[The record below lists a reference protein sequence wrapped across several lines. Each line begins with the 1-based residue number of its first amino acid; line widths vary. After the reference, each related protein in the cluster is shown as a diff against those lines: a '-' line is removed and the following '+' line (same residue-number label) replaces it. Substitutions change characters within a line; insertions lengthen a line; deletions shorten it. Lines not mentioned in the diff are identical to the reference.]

1 MPSFRFSLANSY
13 DTRVSAIN
21 ASDSTSGYVGTGIVG
36 LMIVGKS
43 TQASDKDARYVN
55 CFPIEVGDQITG
67 KKTVKT
73 VKRPGF
79 GTQSTPATGKKGY
92 QVYVWLGAG
101 AGTSVISA
109 FDTPNSAIYNGVTSQ
124 GSITGVCSGITE
136 TFVGTTATLCFTST
150 DSTAW
155 YLADGGALT
164 QITDGQFPGNA
175 GKTVVG
181 TAAHIDGFM
190 IVLTEDGQLWASDNG
205 SVTAWTANSFGNVNS
220 VPDKSIGA
228 FRWRN
233 YIMAL
238 GRESCE
244 FWQNGGRTP
253 FPLVRVDSMT
263 LKVGA
268 VHADAVVS
276 IADTFWWVGST
287 QQGGLSVFQWDGS
300 ISRVS
305 PPAIDSA
312 LILAGASNISLSVTR
327 EYGVSV
333 VMVKE
338 GPLTYAYVPETK
350 RWHERSSTTPLWTKT
365 AASSVGGTMVNY
377 AVSNVRTAGKVF
389 LQNQASQVFT
399 DNGVAYSARVQQP
412 NMDLGTMK
420 RKFWEEIELVHDV
433 ETSAS
438 DITLAYTDDDFASFV
453 TVGTQDLSEE
463 RCRWTRLGS
472 SRRRGWVWIHSA
484 ETPMG
489 LYLAEGRATIGNS

>member
-1 MPSFRFSLANSY
+1 MANFRIPLASSY
-13 DTRVSAIN
+13 DTRVSAVN
-21 ASDSTSGYVGTGIVG
+21 AADSTSGYVGVGIVG

-43 TQASDKDARYVN
+43 TQASDKDTRYVN
-55 CFPIEVGDQITG
+55 CYQIEVDDPQTG
-67 KKTVKT
+67 KKKMKT
-73 VKRPGF
+73 VKRPGY
-79 GTQSTPATGKKGY
+79 GTQSTPASGKKGY
-92 QVYVWLGAG
+92 QVMVWTGNG
-101 AGTSVISA
+101 AGTTVISA
-109 FDTPNSAIYNGVTSQ
+109 FDTPNSTIYSATSSLGAIS
-124 GSITGVCSGITE
+124 GVCSGITE
-136 TFVGTTATLCFTST
+136 TFVGTTPTLTITST

-155 YLADGGALT
+155 YFDSALA

-175 GKTVVG
+175 GKTIVG
-181 TAAHIDGFM
+181 TFAHIDGFAC
-190 IVLTEDGQLWASDNG
+190 ILTEDSQLWASDNG
-205 SVTAWTANSFGNVNS
+205 SVTAWTANSFGNANS
-220 VPDKSIGA
+220 MPDKSIGA

-244 FWQNGGRTP
+244 FWQNAGRTP
-253 FPLVRVDSMT
+253 FPLVRVDAMT

-276 IADTFWWVGST
+276 ITDTFWWAGST
-287 QQGGLSVFQWDGS
+287 DKGGLSVFQWDGS

-312 LILAGASNISLSVTR
+312 LILAGASNITLSVQR

-333 VMVKE
+333 IMVKA

-377 AVSNVRTAGKVF
+377 AVSNVSTAGKVF

-420 RKFWEEIELVHDV
+420 KKFWEEIELVHDV

-489 LYLAEGRATIGNS
+489 LYAAEGRATIGTS

>member
-1 MPSFRFSLANSY
+1 MANFRIPLASSY
-13 DTRVSAIN
+13 DTRVSAVN
-21 ASDSTSGYVGTGIVG
+21 AADSTSGYVGVGIVG

-43 TQASDKDARYVN
+43 TQASDKDTRYVN
-55 CFPIEVGDQITG
+55 CYQIEVDDPQTG
-67 KKTVKT
+67 KKKMKT
-73 VKRPGF
+73 VKRPGY
-79 GTQSTPATGKKGY
+79 GTQSTPASGKKGY
-92 QVYVWLGAG
+92 QVMVWTGNG
-101 AGTSVISA
+101 AGTTVISA
-109 FDTPNSAIYNGVTSQ
+109 FDTPNSTIYSATSSLGAIS
-124 GSITGVCSGITE
+124 GVCSGITE
-136 TFVGTTATLCFTST
+136 TFVGTTPTLTITST

-155 YLADGGALT
+155 YFDSALA

-175 GKTVVG
+175 GKTIVG
-181 TAAHIDGFM
+181 TFAHIDGFAC
-190 IVLTEDGQLWASDNG
+190 ILTEDSQLWASDNG
-205 SVTAWTANSFGNVNS
+205 SVTAWTANSFGNANS
-220 VPDKSIGA
+220 MPDKSIGA

-244 FWQNGGRTP
+244 FWQNAGRTP
-253 FPLVRVDSMT
+253 FPLVRVDAMT

-276 IADTFWWVGST
+276 ITDTFWWAGST
-287 QQGGLSVFQWDGS
+287 DKGGLSVFQWDGS

-312 LILAGASNISLSVTR
+312 LILAGASNITLSVQR

-333 VMVKE
+333 IMVKA

-377 AVSNVRTAGKVF
+377 AVSNVSTAGKVF

-420 RKFWEEIELVHDV
+420 KKFWEEIELVHDV

>member
-1 MPSFRFSLANSY
+1 MPNFRIHLASAY
-13 DTRVSAIN
+13 DTRVSAVN
-21 ASDSTSGYVGTGIVG
+21 AADSTSGYIGVGIWGSFIW
-36 LMIVGKS
+36 GKS
-43 TQASDKDARYVN
+43 TQASDKDTRYVN
-55 CFPIEVGDQITG
+55 CFPIEVSDQITG
-67 KKTVKT
+67 KKKVKT

-92 QVYVWLGAG
+92 AVMVWTGSG
-101 AGTSVISA
+101 AGTTVISA
-109 FDTPNSAIYNGVTSQ
+109 FDTPNSEIFSATTSL

-136 TFVGTTATLCFTST
+136 TFVGTTPTLVISST

-155 YLADGGALT
+155 YHDTALT

-175 GKTVVG
+175 GKTIVG
-181 TAAHIDGFM
+181 TFAHIDGFAC
-190 IVLTEDGQLWASDNG
+190 ILTEDGQLWASDNG
-205 SVTAWTANSFGNVNS
+205 SVTAWTANSFQNANS
-220 VPDKSIGA
+220 MPDKSIGA

-244 FWQNGGRTP
+244 FWQNQGRTP
-253 FPLVRVDSMT
+253 FPLVRNDAMT
-263 LKVGA
+263 IKVGA

-276 IADTFWWVGST
+276 IADTFWWAGST
-287 QQGGLSVFQWDGS
+287 DKGGLSVFQWDGS

-305 PPAIDSA
+305 APAIDSA
-312 LILAGASNISLSVTR
+312 LILAGASNISLSATR
-327 EYGVSV
+327 FYGVSIIL
-333 VMVKE
+333 VKA

-350 RWHERSSTTPLWTKT
+350 MWHEWSSTTPLWTKT

-377 AVSNVRTAGKVF
+377 AVSNVSTAGKVF

-399 DNGVAYSARVQQP
+399 DNGTAYSARIQQP

-420 RKFWEEIELVHDV
+420 KKFWEEIELVHDE

-438 DITLAYTDDDFASFV
+438 DITLAYTDDDFQSFV

-489 LYLAEGRATIGNS
+489 LYAAEGRATIGTS

>member
-1 MPSFRFSLANSY
+1 MANFRIPLASSY
-13 DTRVSAIN
+13 DTRVSAVN
-21 ASDSTSGYVGTGIVG
+21 AADSTSGYVGVGIVG

-43 TQASDKDARYVN
+43 TQASDKDTRYVN
-55 CFPIEVGDQITG
+55 CYQIEVDDPQTG
-67 KKTVKT
+67 KKKMKT
-73 VKRPGF
+73 VKRPGY
-79 GTQSTPATGKKGY
+79 GTQSTPASGKKGY
-92 QVYVWLGAG
+92 QVMVWTGNG
-101 AGTSVISA
+101 AGTTVISA
-109 FDTPNSAIYNGVTSQ
+109 FDTPNSTIYSATSSLGAIS
-124 GSITGVCSGITE
+124 GVCSGITE
-136 TFVGTTATLCFTST
+136 TFVGTTPTLTITST

-155 YLADGGALT
+155 YFDSALA

-175 GKTVVG
+175 GKTIVG
-181 TAAHIDGFM
+181 TFAHIDGFAC
-190 IVLTEDGQLWASDNG
+190 ILTEDSQLWASDNG
-205 SVTAWTANSFGNVNS
+205 SVTAWTANSFGNANS
-220 VPDKSIGA
+220 MPDKSIGA

-244 FWQNGGRTP
+244 FWQNAGRTP
-253 FPLVRVDSMT
+253 FPLVRVDAMT

-276 IADTFWWVGST
+276 ITDTFWWAGST
-287 QQGGLSVFQWDGS
+287 DKGGLSVFQWDGS

-312 LILAGASNISLSVTR
+312 LILAGASNITLSVQR

-333 VMVKE
+333 IMVKA

-377 AVSNVRTAGKVF
+377 AVSNVSTAGKVF

>member
-1 MPSFRFSLANSY
+1 MANFRIPLASSY
-13 DTRVSAIN
+13 DTRVSAVN
-21 ASDSTSGYVGTGIVG
+21 AADSTSGYVGVGIVG

-43 TQASDKDARYVN
+43 TQASDKDTRYVN
-55 CFPIEVGDQITG
+55 CYQIEVDDPQTG
-67 KKTVKT
+67 KKKMKT
-73 VKRPGF
+73 VKRPGY
-79 GTQSTPATGKKGY
+79 GTQSTPASGKKGY
-92 QVYVWLGAG
+92 QVMVWTGNG
-101 AGTSVISA
+101 AGTTVISA
-109 FDTPNSAIYNGVTSQ
+109 FDTPNSTIYSATSSLGAIS
-124 GSITGVCSGITE
+124 GVCSGITE
-136 TFVGTTATLCFTST
+136 TFVGTTPTLTITST

-155 YLADGGALT
+155 YFDSALA

-175 GKTVVG
+175 GKTIVG
-181 TAAHIDGFM
+181 TFAHIDGFAC
-190 IVLTEDGQLWASDNG
+190 ILTEDSQLWASDNG
-205 SVTAWTANSFGNVNS
+205 SVTAWTANSFGNANS
-220 VPDKSIGA
+220 MPDKSIGA

-244 FWQNGGRTP
+244 FWQNAGRTP
-253 FPLVRVDSMT
+253 FPLVRVDAMT

-276 IADTFWWVGST
+276 ITDTFWWAGST
-287 QQGGLSVFQWDGS
+287 DKGGLSVFQWDGS

-312 LILAGASNISLSVTR
+312 LILAGASNITLSVQR

-333 VMVKE
+333 IMVKA

-377 AVSNVRTAGKVF
+377 AVSNVSTAGKVF

-399 DNGVAYSARVQQP
+399 DNGVAYTARVQLP

-420 RKFWEEIELVHDV
+420 KKVWEELELVKDE
-433 ETSAS
+433 ETSS
-438 DITLAYTDDDFASFV
+438 STITLSYTDDDFQNF
-453 TVGTQDLSEE
+453 TVHGTADLSED
-463 RCRWTRLGS
+463 RARWTRMGA
-472 SRRRGWVWIHSA
+472 SRRRGLVLTHSA

-489 LYLAEGRATIGNS
+489 LYALEGRAKIGIS